1 MYPSLQFEFSNSLK
15 NINIKNLKKKIK
27 FKSQNFKRDIK
38 ILSFKKDIFII
49 LGRPIIKDKINFKD
63 IPFLFLDEKRKK
75 EINGEFLI
83 FRINT
88 ENSELNIMND
98 RFASIQMFYF
108 EYKKKLYISLNYIDT
123 FKKLI
128 ELKILKIREYTFYEF
143 IIFQRLFGT
152 KTYDKKS
159 KFFGSSN
166 FLSFKKG
173 NITQTRYWWPSK
185 LKKFKSLKH
194 NAKILSD
201 LIDQSIKRKFSGE
214 EKKIGFFLSGGVDSR
229 SILYKLNQIK
239 KNITTFTFAPSLNN
253 EAKVA
258 EKVTKNLNLKN
269 DLISFGKNPYKNLI
283 KEMSLLNSMIYEFDH
298 SLFLNLDKKKSKKY
312 ELSTSGFGVDS
323 FFQGL
328 MIPFKQIKFYS
339 LPTFFYK
346 VDNEIF
352 YTKNLTNYFIKTFAY
367 RLKTDDYK
375 KIINNKKLENLN
387 KEMKKEF
394 RIIFQ
399 LGKKLFTDNIDI
411 YNFMCLNNP
420 SRHFTYNNALSMNQ
434 RIKNTCIMYDND
446 LIEYYYSLPG
456 KIMAFKK
463 IYKAYYDHIPSNIKN
478 IKTGNDNKRYNQS
491 PLMKTID
498 WYVDKILTKL
508 KLRKKTTF
516 YNPPDERTW
525 PDRGDIIK
533 TKEFKSYLTKMASSN
548 YFEKISFLNKK
559 LIKNFIKDSLKNPN
573 WHNASVI
580 FRLITI
586 HEFLKEVYKK

>member
-27 FKSQNFKRDIK
+27 FKSHSFKRDIK

-49 LGRPIIKDKINFKD
+49 LGRPIIEAKINFKD
-63 IPFLFLDEKRKK
+63 IPVLFLDEKRKK

-88 ENSELNIMND
+88 ETNELQIMND
-98 RFASIQMFYF
+98 RFASIPMFYF
-108 EYKKKLYISLNYIDT
+108 EYKKKIYISLNYIDT
-123 FKKLI
+123 FKNLI
-128 ELKILKIREYTFYEF
+128 KLKILKIRDYTFYEF
-143 IIFQRLFGT
+143 IIFQRIFGS
-152 KTYDKKS
+152 KMYDKKS
-159 KFFGSSN
+159 KFFDSSN
-166 FLSFKKG
+166 FLSFKNG
-173 NITQTRYWWPSK
+173 NIIQYSYWWPSK
-185 LKKFKSLKH
+185 FKKFQSLKQ
-194 NAKILSD
+194 NGKILSD
-201 LIDQSIKRKFSGE
+201 LIDQSIKRKFSGK

-229 SILYKLNQIK
+229 SILYKLSRIK

-253 EAKVA
+253 EAMVAKKVS
-258 EKVTKNLNLKN
+258 KNLNLKN
-269 DLISFGKNPYKNLI
+269 DLISFGENPYKNLI
-283 KEMSLLNSMIYEFDH
+283 KEMSLLNPINFEFDH

-312 ELSTSGFGVDS
+312 EFSTSGFGVDS

-328 MIPFKQIKFYS
+328 MIPFKQIKIYG
-339 LPTFFYK
+339 LKTFFHK
-346 VDNEIF
+346 VDNEIY

-367 RLKTDDYK
+367 RLKTADYK
-375 KIINNKKLENLN
+375 KIINNKKLKNLN

-394 RIIFQ
+394 DIIFQ
-399 LGKKLFTDNIDI
+399 LGKKLFNDNIDI
-411 YNFMCLNNP
+411 YNFMCLHNP

-456 KIMAFKK
+456 KVMAFKK
-463 IYKAYYDHIPSNIKN
+463 IYKAYYDYIPSNINN
-478 IKTGNDNKRYNQS
+478 IKTGNDNKTFNQS
-491 PLMKTID
+491 PLIKTID
-498 WYVDKILTKL
+498 WYLDKVLTKL
-508 KLRKKTTF
+508 RLRKKTSF
-516 YNPPDERTW
+516 YNPPEERTW
-525 PDRGDIIK
+525 PDRGNIIK
-533 TKEFKSYLTKMASSN
+533 TREFKLYLEKMSASN

-559 LIKNFIKDSLKNPN
+559 LVKNFIKDVLKKPN